1 MTPPSPLMTPSSSVT
16 DPIRI
21 DDLTLAYG
29 AHRVLDRL
37 SLAVPASSITALLGG
52 NGAGKSTTLSALL
65 GFTRAQSGTV
75 AVCGI
80 DPAANPDEARRRI
93 AYLPENVAL
102 YEHLSAVENVD
113 YLLALSGQGA
123 DQGAGQRADQQPA
136 GRSGHHRNRTAITDA
151 LAAAGLQDR
160 AWDQRL
166 GGFSKG
172 MRQKVAIAVALL
184 RQVPVLLLDEPT
196 SGLDPRATAD
206 FNALLVAVRAR
217 GTAVLMVTHDL
228 LSAAD
233 VADRIA
239 FLEAGRVAHEV
250 TASGPERFDV
260 RALHARF
267 QAVGAQMSDGQVSDA
282 QENSGQVA
290 A

>member
-1 MTPPSPLMTPSSSVT
+1 MSDLPPIEIAGLE
-16 DPIRI
+16 
-21 DDLTLAYG
+21 LAYG
-29 AHRVLDRL
+29 AHRVLDGL
-37 SLAVPASSITALLGG
+37 TLDVPAASITALLGG
-52 NGAGKSTTLSALL
+52 NGAGKSTTLAALL
-65 GFTRAQSGTV
+65 GFVRARVGTIR
-75 AVCGI
+75 VCGI
-80 DPAANPDEARRRI
+80 DPGADPDRARRKI

-102 YEHLSAVENVD
+102 YEHLSAVENAE
-113 YLLALSGQGA
+113 YLLAL
-123 DQGAGQRADQQPA
+123 AGER
-136 GRSGHHRNRTAITDA
+136 HRRDAVTGA
-151 LAAAGLQDR
+151 LAAAGLQER

-166 GGFSKG
+166 SGFSKG

-206 FNALLVAVRAR
+206 FNALVAAVRER

-228 LSAAD
+228 LGAAD

-239 FLEAGRVAHEV
+239 FLEAGRVAHAV
-250 TASGPERFDV
+250 TASGAERFDV

-267 QAVGAQMSDGQVSDA
+267 QVGAGQR
-282 QENSGQVA
+282 A

>member
-1 MTPPSPLMTPSSSVT
+1 MTETPPIL
-16 DPIRI
+16 IE
-21 DDLTLAYG
+21 DLRLSYG
-29 AHRVLDRL
+29 THHVLDGL
-37 SLAVPASSITALLGG
+37 SLTVVAGSITALLGG
-52 NGAGKSTTLSALL
+52 NGAGKSTTLSSLL
-65 GFTRAQSGTV
+65 GFVRADSGTI

-80 DPAANPDEARRRI
+80 DPGKAPDAARRQI

-102 YEHLSAVENVD
+102 YEHLSAIENAD
-113 YLLALSGQGA
+113 YLLSLSGDRQT
-123 DQGAGQRADQQPA
+123 
-136 GRSGHHRNRTAITDA
+136 HEAITEA
-151 LAAAGLQDR
+151 FAAAGLQER
-160 AWDQRL
+160 AWNDRL

-184 RQVPVLLLDEPT
+184 RRVPVLLLDEPT

-206 FNALLVAVRAR
+206 FNALVSNVRER

-233 VADRIA
+233 VADRIG
-239 FLEAGRVAHEV
+239 FLEAGRIVEEV
-250 TASGPERFDV
+250 SASATGERFDI

-267 QAVGAQMSDGQVSDA
+267 TGG
-282 QENSGQVA
+282 SGSLA

>member
-1 MTPPSPLMTPSSSVT
+1 MTHAETVMPPTP
-16 DPIRI
+16 DPILI
-21 DDLTLAYG
+21 EDLMLAYG
-29 AHRVLDRL
+29 AQRVLDGL
-37 SLAVPASSITALLGG
+37 SLRVPAGSITALLGG

-65 GFTRAQSGTV
+65 GFTRTQSGTI

-80 DPAANPDEARRRI
+80 DPAADPDGARRRI

-102 YEHLSAVENVD
+102 YEHLTAVENAD
-113 YLLALSGQGA
+113 YLLALSGERQGR
-123 DQGAGQRADQQPA
+123 G
-136 GRSGHHRNRTAITDA
+136 AITDA
-151 LAAAGLQDR
+151 LAAAGLQER

-184 RQVPVLLLDEPT
+184 RRVPVLLLDEPT

-206 FNALLVAVRAR
+206 FNGLLVQVRAR

-250 TASGPERFDV
+250 KASGPDRFDV

-267 QAVGAQMSDGQVSDA
+267 QTGSARIPA
-282 QENSGQVA
+282 
-290 A
+290 

>member
-1 MTPPSPLMTPSSSVT
+1 MSDMSPTPAREIAIDRVT
-16 DPIRI
+16 
-21 DDLTLAYG
+21 LSYG
-29 AHRVLDRL
+29 THRVLDGL
-37 SLAVPASSITALLGG
+37 SLGIAAGEVYALLGG

-65 GFTRAQSGTV
+65 GFVRVDGGSIRVG
-75 AVCGI
+75 GI
-80 DPAANPDEARRRI
+80 DPAADPDAARRRI

-102 YEHLSAVENVD
+102 YEHLSAVENAD
-113 YLLALSGQGA
+113 YLLALSGK
-123 DQGAGQRADQQPA
+123 R
-136 GRSGHHRNRTAITDA
+136 RSRDEILGA

-160 AWDQRL
+160 AVDQRL

-184 RQVPVLLLDEPT
+184 REVPVLLLDEPT

-206 FNALLVAVRAR
+206 FNALLHAVRGR

-233 VADRIA
+233 VADRIG
-239 FLEAGRVAHEV
+239 FLEHGRIVDEVA
-250 TASGPERFDV
+250 AMGDARFDLT
-260 RALHARF
+260 ALHDRF
-267 QAVGAQMSDGQVSDA
+267 GRRA
-282 QENSGQVA
+282 VA

>member
-1 MTPPSPLMTPSSSVT
+1 MTDAPVS
-16 DPIRI
+16 IRS
-21 DDLTLAYG
+21 LGLAYG
-29 AHRVLDRL
+29 AKRVLDGL
-37 SLAVPASSITALLGG
+37 DLEVPAGSITALLGG
-52 NGAGKSTTLSALL
+52 NGAGKSTTLAALL
-65 GFTRAQSGTV
+65 GFERADAGTI

-80 DPAANPDEARRRI
+80 DPGANPDAARRRI

-102 YEHLSAVENVD
+102 YDHLSAVENAD
-113 YLLALSGQGA
+113 YLLALSGERH
-123 DQGAGQRADQQPA
+123 DRA
-136 GRSGHHRNRTAITDA
+136 AIADA
-151 LAAAGLQDR
+151 LAAAGLQAD
-160 AWDQRL
+160 AWDRRL

-172 MRQKVAIAVALL
+172 MRQKVAIAVALV
-184 RQVPVLLLDEPT
+184 RAVPVLLLDEPT

-206 FNALLVAVRAR
+206 FNALLLTVRDR

-239 FLEAGRVAHEV
+239 FLEHGRVTHEV
-250 TASGPERFDV
+250 TASGPHRFDV

-267 QAVGAQMSDGQVSDA
+267 QHADR
-282 QENSGQVA
+282 ERHA

>member
-1 MTPPSPLMTPSSSVT
+1 MSEPSLSRPPSE
-16 DPIRI
+16 IAI
-21 DDLTLAYG
+21 DGVTLAYG
-29 AHRVLDRL
+29 AHRVLDGLTL
-37 SLAVPASSITALLGG
+37 SVAAGEIYALLGG

-65 GFTRAQSGTV
+65 GFVRVDQGSVRVG
-75 AVCGI
+75 GF
-80 DPAANPDEARRRI
+80 DPAADPNAARRKI

-102 YEHLSAVENVD
+102 YEHLSAVENAD
-113 YLLALSGQGA
+113 YLLALSA
-123 DQGAGQRADQQPA
+123 TPRPRQQ
-136 GRSGHHRNRTAITDA
+136 IVDA

-160 AWDQRL
+160 AFDQRL

-184 RQVPVLLLDEPT
+184 REVPVLLLDEPT

-206 FNALLVAVRAR
+206 FNALLHAVRAR

-233 VADRIA
+233 VADRIG
-239 FLEAGRVAHEV
+239 FLERGHIVEEV
-250 TASGPERFDV
+250 TAAGDDRFDV
-260 RALHARF
+260 RALHDRFAR
-267 QAVGAQMSDGQVSDA
+267 QV
-282 QENSGQVA
+282 VA

>member
-1 MTPPSPLMTPSSSVT
+1 MTP
-16 DPIRI
+16 DPAIKI
-21 DDLTLAYG
+21 DQLTLSYG
-29 AHRVLDRL
+29 THRVLDGL
-37 SLAVPASSITALLGG
+37 SLAVPAGSITALLGG
-52 NGAGKSTTLSALL
+52 NGAGKSTTLAALL
-65 GFTRAQSGTV
+65 GFAKADTGTIT
-75 AVCGI
+75 VCGI
-80 DPAANPDEARRRI
+80 NPGAEPDTARRRI

-102 YEHLSAVENVD
+102 YEHLSAIENAD
-113 YLLALSGQGA
+113 YLLAL
-123 DQGAGQRADQQPA
+123 AGERQARPA
-136 GRSGHHRNRTAITDA
+136 ICEA
-151 LAAAGLQDR
+151 LAAAGLQER

-206 FNALLVAVRAR
+206 FNALLTAVRDR

-239 FLEAGRVAHEV
+239 FLESGRVAHEV
-250 TASGPERFDV
+250 AADGPDRFDV

-267 QAVGAQMSDGQVSDA
+267 QVGS
-282 QENSGQVA
+282 ERLA

>member
-1 MTPPSPLMTPSSSVT
+1 MTDAPVS
-16 DPIRI
+16 IRS
-21 DDLTLAYG
+21 LGLRYG
-29 AHRVLDRL
+29 ANRVLDGL
-37 SLAVPASSITALLGG
+37 DLTVPAGSITALLGG
-52 NGAGKSTTLSALL
+52 NGAGKSTTLAALL
-65 GFTRAQSGTV
+65 GFERADAGTI

-80 DPAANPDEARRRI
+80 DPGADPDAARRRI

-102 YEHLSAVENVD
+102 YDHLSAVENAD
-113 YLLALSGQGA
+113 YLLALSGERH
-123 DQGAGQRADQQPA
+123 D
-136 GRSGHHRNRTAITDA
+136 RSAIVEA
-151 LAAAGLQDR
+151 LAAAGLQADAYDR
-160 AWDQRL
+160 RL

-172 MRQKVAIAVALL
+172 MRQKVAIAVALV
-184 RQVPVLLLDEPT
+184 RAVPVLLLDEPT

-206 FNALLVAVRAR
+206 FNALLLTVRER

-239 FLEAGRVAHEV
+239 FLEHGRVAHEV
-250 TASGPERFDV
+250 TASGPDRFDV

-267 QAVGAQMSDGQVSDA
+267 QRGDD
-282 QENSGQVA
+282 ERRA

>member
-1 MTPPSPLMTPSSSVT
+1 MSMPP
-16 DPIRI
+16 DPIHLRNV
-21 DDLTLAYG
+21 TLSYG
-29 AHRVLDRL
+29 DHRVLAGL
-37 SLAVPASSITALLGG
+37 SLSVAAGSVTALLGG
-52 NGAGKSTTLSALL
+52 NGAGKSTTLSVLL
-65 GFTRAQSGTV
+65 GFARANDGAV

-80 DPAANPDEARRRI
+80 DPAADPDAARRRI

-102 YEHLSAVENVD
+102 YEHLSATENAD
-113 YLLALSGQGA
+113 YLLALSGQRR
-123 DQGAGQRADQQPA
+123 D
-136 GRSGHHRNRTAITDA
+136 RSAITA
-151 LAAAGLQDR
+151 AFAAAGLQER

-166 GGFSKG
+166 SGFSKG

-184 RQVPVLLLDEPT
+184 REVPVLLLDEPT

-206 FNALLVAVRAR
+206 FNALLSKVRDR

-233 VADRIA
+233 VADRVG
-239 FLEAGRVAHEV
+239 FLEGGRLVDEVA
-250 TASGPERFDV
+250 ASGPDRFDL

-267 QAVGAQMSDGQVSDA
+267 QVGG
-282 QENSGQVA
+282 ERRA

>member
-1 MTPPSPLMTPSSSVT
+1 MQTVPEPPISIQS
-16 DPIRI
+16 
-21 DDLTLAYG
+21 LTLSYG
-29 AHRVLDRL
+29 RTRVLD
-37 SLAVPASSITALLGG
+37 SLTLQVPAGSITALLGG
-52 NGAGKSTTLSALL
+52 NGAGKSTTLAALL
-65 GFTRAQSGTV
+65 GFERADGGTI

-80 DPAANPDEARRRI
+80 DPGSDPDAARRRM

-102 YEHLSAVENVD
+102 YDHLSAIENAD
-113 YLLALSGQGA
+113 YLLALSGERHDRA
-123 DQGAGQRADQQPA
+123 AIAG
-136 GRSGHHRNRTAITDA
+136 A
-151 LAAAGLQDR
+151 LAAAGLQDQ
-160 AWDQRL
+160 AWDRRL

-184 RQVPVLLLDEPT
+184 RAVPVLLLDEPT

-206 FNALLVAVRAR
+206 FNALLLAVRAR

-239 FLEAGRVAHEV
+239 FLERGRVAHEV
-250 TASGPERFDV
+250 AADGPDRFDV

-267 QAVGAQMSDGQVSDA
+267 QIGG
-282 QENSGQVA
+282 ERRA

>member
-1 MTPPSPLMTPSSSVT
+1 MT
-16 DPIRI
+16 DPILI
-21 DDLTLAYG
+21 VDLTLAYG
-29 AHRVLDRL
+29 DHRVLNGL
-37 SLAVPASSITALLGG
+37 SLRVPAGSITALLGG

-65 GFTRAQSGTV
+65 GFARTQSGTIT
-75 AVCGI
+75 VCGI
-80 DPAANPDEARRRI
+80 DPVADPDAARRRI

-102 YEHLSAVENVD
+102 YEHLSAVENAD
-113 YLLALSGQGA
+113 YLLALSGERLGRDAIIQGL
-123 DQGAGQRADQQPA
+123 D
-136 GRSGHHRNRTAITDA
+136 
-151 LAAAGLQDR
+151 AAGLQEQ

-184 RQVPVLLLDEPT
+184 RRVPVLLLDEPT

-206 FNALLVAVRAR
+206 FNALLAQVRER

-239 FLEAGRVAHEV
+239 FIEGGRVAHEV
-250 TASGPERFDV
+250 SANGPERFDV

-267 QAVGAQMSDGQVSDA
+267 QTGGEQL
-282 QENSGQVA
+282 A